1 MTTQTQAPA
10 AIAAL
15 VAAWTT
21 ALASYGDRV
30 LVSDGPPVIDRSREI
45 EVWVGATGDETEETV
60 ITGAQDWVTFGD
72 AANDRDEQLDIQNA
86 IWVYSTTGTAI
97 ATARQTAFD
106 VFNAV
111 ITAVRGTDLGIGPLD
126 PVAAPT
132 SWELR
137 QGQYATGPGVRLLFT
152 VHVTGQL

>member
-15 VAAWTT
+15 VATWTT
-21 ALASYGDRV
+21 ALANYGDRV
-30 LVSDGPPVIDRSREI
+30 LVSDGPPITDRSREI

-60 ITGAQDWVTFGD
+60 ISGTQDWVTFGD
-72 AANDRDEQLDIQNA
+72 AANDRDEDLDIQNA
-86 IWVYSTTGTAI
+86 IWVYSTGGGI
-97 ATARQTAFD
+97 AVARQTAFD
-106 VFNAV
+106 VFNAA

-126 PVAAPT
+126 PTIAPT

-137 QGQYATGPGVRLLFT
+137 QGQYSTGPGVRLLFT
-152 VHVTGQL
+152 LHVTGQL

>member
-15 VAAWTT
+15 VATWTT

-45 EVWVGATGDETEETV
+45 EVWVGATGDENEETV
-60 ITGAQDWVTFGD
+60 MSGTQDWATFGD
-72 AANDRDEQLDIQNA
+72 AANDRDEQVDIQNT
-86 IWVYSTTGTAI
+86 IWVYSTTGNAI
-97 ATARQTAFD
+97 ATVRQTAFD
-106 VFNAV
+106 VFNAA
-111 ITAVRGTDLGIGPLD
+111 ITAVRGTDLGVGPLD
-126 PVAAPT
+126 ATAAPT

-137 QGQYATGPGVRLLFT
+137 QGQYSTGPGVRLLFT
-152 VHVTGQL
+152 IHLTGQL